1 MDAHRYFIRLFRAGI
16 ENWLVETTDVMQLA
30 KLFDLAELE
39 QSVYA
44 VADGEEEWL
53 TAAAHCLANPKQG
66 VEATSLLRMRAR
78 DLGQFGITV
87 DPSQRGTT
95 GVVWI
100 DCRHRNLRASR
111 DQLVALVSYLAE
123 ACRRGHDRA
132 RRITKEHV
140 ARSLQRIG
148 AYLPAACPPHVQAL
162 AAWIS
167 KRAGRPVL
175 DLQRVREEL
184 GVIEL
189 PDEEIRPRAA
199 ARSSGD
205 PVADWYAVLHE
216 LRHAYT
222 DHYLGAL
229 AKRLGLR

>member
-16 ENWLVETTDVMQLA
+16 ENWLVETTDVTQLA
-30 KLFDLAELE
+30 KLFDLAEPE

-44 VADGEEEWL
+44 VANGEEEWL

-66 VEATSLLRMRAR
+66 VEATSVLRMPAQ
-78 DLGQFGITV
+78 DLEQFGIAV

-100 DCRHRNLRASR
+100 DCRHRNLRVSR
-111 DQLVALVSYLAE
+111 DQLVALVGYLAE
-123 ACRRGHDRA
+123 ACRRGHDRV

-148 AYLPAACPPHVQAL
+148 AYTPAACPPHVQAV

-167 KRAGRPVL
+167 KKAGRPVL
-175 DLQRVREEL
+175 DLERVREEL
-184 GVIEL
+184 RVIEL

-199 ARSSGD
+199 ARNSGHA
-205 PVADWYAVLHE
+205 VADWYAAVHE
-216 LRHAYT
+216 LRQAYS
-222 DHYLGAL
+222 DYYLGAL
-229 AKRLGLR
+229 AKRFGIR